1 MLSQFRV
8 VQFDASMRDGYNHS
22 ILTEKVYL
30 LDNGAVKVST
40 RGEYGIRALLEL
52 AQRHGEGYIKSTDIA
67 EARGIPENYLYQLL
81 ITLRKSGFIRSRR
94 GPQGGH
100 MLARSPGR
108 ISLAAVLIALE
119 GPIEPVACI
128 QEGLTD
134 DCAFTKE
141 CPVRE
146 VWQRATDATREILE
160 SATFADLTHREQE
173 LRAIALST

>member
-1 MLSQFRV
+1 
-8 VQFDASMRDGYNHS
+8 
-22 ILTEKVYL
+22 
-30 LDNGAVKVST
+30 VKVST

-52 AQRHGEGYIKSTDIA
+52 AQRYGEGYIKSTDIA
-67 EARGIPENYLYQLL
+67 ETREIPESYLYQLL

-100 MLARSPGR
+100 MLARSPDR

-128 QEGLTD
+128 QDEVSD
-134 DCAFTKE
+134 DCSHSEE

-146 VWQRATDATREILE
+146 VWQRVTDATRAILE
-160 SATFADLTHREQE
+160 GTTFEDLARRELV
-173 LRAIALST
+173 LRATALSV